1 MSIDLSTHYLGL
13 RLKNPLG
20 VAACGPLTG
29 NADMLRRLEDAGA
42 AVVVMP
48 SLFEEQIEHE
58 EHEIVSMFEAH
69 TESFAESLSH
79 FPQVHDY
86 RTGPGEY
93 LKRIEA
99 AKRLLSIPVI
109 GSLNG
114 ASDGGW
120 LRYAK
125 AIEES
130 GADALELNIYFVPTN
145 AEMTAYEVEQ
155 RYVEL
160 VERVCSTVSFP
171 VAVKIGQN
179 FTCLPNFAQRLVSAG
194 AEGLVLFNRYL
205 EADIDLEA
213 LRFHPDLVLSNRH
226 EARVPIRWIA
236 ILRDQLQTSLGATSG
251 IHRVQG
257 VVKLLMAGA
266 DATFMASVLLAKGP
280 EFLAIL
286 LDELQQWLADNEYD
300 SVEQLKGCMS
310 RGRCPDPGVLE
321 RANYMKAL
329 INYTTDYGSV
339 PPPPR
344 AF

>member
-1 MSIDLSTHYLGL
+1 
-13 RLKNPLG
+13 
-20 VAACGPLTG
+20 
-29 NADMLRRLEDAGA
+29 
-42 AVVVMP
+42 
-48 SLFEEQIEHE
+48 
-58 EHEIVSMFEAH
+58 
-69 TESFAESLSH
+69 
-79 FPQVHDY
+79 
-86 RTGPGEY
+86 
-93 LKRIEA
+93 
-99 AKRLLSIPVI
+99 
-109 GSLNG
+109 
-114 ASDGGW
+114 
-120 LRYAK
+120 
-125 AIEES
+125 
-130 GADALELNIYFVPTN
+130 
-145 AEMTAYEVEQ
+145 
-155 RYVEL
+155 
-160 VERVCSTVSFP
+160 
-171 VAVKIGQN
+171 VKIGQN